1 MYSPPDIRHGLDLTE
16 DEGMIRDMVREFAD
30 NEVAP
35 RAAGIDE
42 EHSFP
47 LETWEQIIELGLP
60 GIPFPEELGGA
71 DSGTLAYVLV
81 ALTPAGFAPLT
92 MTWLCVASLATAVN
106 DVMLD
111 TVIADAIIVQPAI
124 ASDLQCFYKASESA
138 TRIAFNLFKGAR

>member
-60 GIPFPEELGGA
+60 GKEPPLAGSGGA
-71 DSGTLAYVLV
+71 GDAGHRSEEPLV
-81 ALTPAGFAPLT
+81 H
-92 MTWLCVASLATAVN
+92 
-106 DVMLD
+106 DLD
-111 TVIADAIIVQPAI
+111 QEHCKRKPHRDNT
-124 ASDLQCFYKASESA
+124 
-138 TRIAFNLFKGAR
+138 